1 MTEENPA
8 SPSAEVTA
16 MAEPWPMISAL
27 LGGPTAMR
35 KAGEAYLPKHP
46 TESTDAYEYRR
57 KTSTLYNAFTRTVET
72 MAAKPFAEPLKPSE
86 DMPPELAGV
95 TDAETKRKTQPG
107 WIDNIDLEGRD
118 LQAFAHAGFR
128 KAMAYGPAYI
138 LVEYPTV
145 EGVRT
150 LADQKAIGARP
161 YFVLIDPRN
170 VLGWRAERVNGVQ
183 TLTQF
188 RFMESVCEPTGRFGE
203 SRVEQVRV
211 LERSIEPARCWWETW
226 RKSDKGDWYLFGQG
240 NLSIGE
246 IPVAPIYAKRTDFM
260 TAEPPLLDLAHL
272 NVEHWQ
278 SSSHQTNILR
288 VARVPILFGSGM
300 TEDDMSVVG
309 SSAGKGVTVESD
321 LAKLAFI
328 EPTGAGIEAGQVS
341 IEKLEERMAV
351 MGMELL
357 VSKPGS
363 KTATEASIDTAENTS
378 ALSAMVQNLE
388 DSLAMALGF
397 AAKWANLAT
406 GGSVNLEGSFS
417 ELDPLDIQ
425 SLVDARKEG
434 IISAETFFNELLRL
448 GMVDEN
454 LTWEVEKSRLA
465 NDTASMVQTE
475 GAKVEATTMAAAKAK
490 PAEEPMAGV
499 GTGGTGTQAA
509 EAPDF
514 GPIADSIAKLVAA
527 MDKQQATPAPLPPA
541 APDFGPLIDALKS
554 QPAPQVTVNVPEQQ
568 PAQITVEAP
577 HITVESPTVNVAQ
590 PAITVEQPQIN
601 VSPQPVNVTVQ
612 RGGEVQFETNEAG
625 DITGAT
631 LT

>member
-1 MTEENPA
+1 MTDDTPA

-27 LGGPTAMR
+27 LGGTSAMR
-35 KAGEAYLPKHP
+35 AAKEAYLPKHP
-46 TESTDAYEYRR
+46 TETTDAYEYRR

-72 MAAKPFAEPLKPSE
+72 MASKPFAEPLKPSE

-95 TDAETKRKTQPG
+95 TDAETKKKVKPG

-118 LQAFAHAGFR
+118 LQAFAHDGFR

-138 LVEYPTV
+138 LVEYPQV
-145 EGVRT
+145 SGIRT
-150 LADQKAIGARP
+150 LADQRSSGARP
-161 YFVLIDPRN
+161 YFVLIEPLN
-170 VLGWRAERVNGVQ
+170 VLGWRAERVDGVM

-188 RFMESVCEPTGRFGE
+188 RFKECVRLPDGRFGE
-203 SRVEQVRV
+203 VEVEQVRV
-211 LERSIEPARCWWETW
+211 LEREISPARCWWETW
-226 RKSDKGDWYLFGQG
+226 RKDDRGDWFLHEGG
-240 NLSIGE
+240 PISIGE
-246 IPVAPIYAKRTDFM
+246 IPVAPIYTKRTGFM

-300 TEDDMSVVG
+300 GQDDMEVVG
-309 SSAGKGVTVESD
+309 SSAGKGVTVESPD
-321 LAKLAFI
+321 AKLAFI
-328 EPTGAGIEAGQVS
+328 EPTGAGIQAGQES

-388 DSLAMALGF
+388 DSLAQALQF
-397 AAKWANLAT
+397 AAKWASLAT
-406 GGSVNLEGSFS
+406 GGSVNLEGSFA

-454 LTWEVEKSRLA
+454 LTWEVEKERLA

-475 GAKVEATTMAAAKAK
+475 GAKIEATTMAAAKAM
-490 PAEEPMAGV
+490 PAEQKQEA
-499 GTGGTGTQAA
+499 QAAA
-509 EAPDF
+509 EAAPAVDF
-514 GPIADSIAKLVAA
+514 KPLADSIAKLVAA
-527 MDKQQATPAPLPPA
+527 MDKQQATPAPEPA
-541 APDFGPLIDALKS
+541 PAPDFGPLIDALKS

-568 PAQITVEAP
+568 PAQITVNPPA
-577 HITVESPTVNVAQ
+577 ITVEAAQ
-590 PAITVEQPQIN
+590 INIAPPAITVEQPQIN
-601 VSPQPVNVTVQ
+601 VSTPPVNVTVQ

>member
-1 MTEENPA
+1 MTDDTPA

-27 LGGPTAMR
+27 LGGTTAMR

-46 TESTDAYEYRR
+46 TETTDAYEYRR

-138 LVEYPTV
+138 LVDYPEV
-145 EGVRT
+145 VGVRT
-150 LADQKAIGARP
+150 LAEQRVAGARP

-170 VLGWRAERVNGVQ
+170 VLGWRSERVAGVQ
-183 TLTQF
+183 TLMQF
-188 RFMESVCEPTGRFGE
+188 RFLESVCEPTGRFGDA
-203 SRVEQVRV
+203 RVEQVRV
-211 LERSIEPARCWWETW
+211 LERTIEPARCWWETW
-226 RKSDKGDWYLFGQG
+226 RKSDRGDWFLYGQG
-240 NLSIGE
+240 KLSIGE
-246 IPVAPIYAKRTDFM
+246 IPIAPIYTKRTEFM
-260 TAEPPLLDLAHL
+260 AAEPPLLDLAHL

-300 TEDDMSVVG
+300 SSDAMDVVG
-309 SSAGKGVTVESD
+309 SSAGKGVTVEAPD
-321 LAKLAFI
+321 AKLAFI
-328 EPTGAGIEAGQVS
+328 EPTGAGIDAGQVS

-406 GGSVNLEGSFS
+406 GGSVNLEGSFA

-454 LTWEVEKSRLA
+454 LTWEVEKERLA

-475 GAKVEATTMAAAKAK
+475 GAKVEATTMAAAKAA
-490 PAEEPMAGV
+490 PAEQKPEVTPAAA
-499 GTGGTGTQAA
+499 QA
-509 EAPDF
+509 EAVDF
-514 GPIADSIAKLVAA
+514 KPLADSITKLVAA
-527 MDKQQATPAPLPPA
+527 LDKQQSTPPPEPAA

-577 HITVESPTVNVAQ
+577 HITVESPTVNVT
-590 PAITVEQPQIN
+590 PPSITVEQPQIN
-601 VSPQPVNVTVQ
+601 VSTPPVNVTVQ